1 MPIQYARDDAHR
13 RLMVTVEGPFQ
24 RSEILTVIERQRAED
39 TWSYGLLYDLR
50 RVTGHPT
57 LAELREIMDD
67 AAAWRA
73 AEGPRGPVA
82 LLATE
87 PIMYGRLCTYAAL
100 GQSKLTIQ
108 VFRDLDQ
115 ADAWLAAAT
124 TK

>member
-24 RSEILTVIERQRAED
+24 RSEILTVIERQRTED

-50 RVTGHPT
+50 RATGHPT

-73 AEGPRGPVA
+73 AEGSRGPVA